1 MTEQEYVDKLNFEKE
16 KLKEF
21 EEKYKTILDEYNALK
36 NSVSKLKYKTEN
48 HHWMIGNYYK
58 VETRNT
64 MFYMH
69 VNRIYLFSIGRFQCY
84 LVRIVKDEF
93 KNEKIYPLFMSDNVF
108 MKNTFVE
115 FGRGREYI
123 QITEQEFNEKAEGLP
138 VVDKEKE

>member
-16 KLKEF
+16 QLKEF

-36 NSVSKLKYKTEN
+36 NSVSKLKQKTEN

-69 VNRIYLFSIGRFQCY
+69 VNRIYLFSIGRFQCD
-84 LVRIVKDEF
+84 LVRIVKD
-93 KNEKIYPLFMSDNVF
+93 
-108 MKNTFVE
+108 
-115 FGRGREYI
+115 
-123 QITEQEFNEKAEGLP
+123 
-138 VVDKEKE
+138 